1 MVVRSGQAPD
11 LKMAGFHNKIPLL
24 FPELFPSSMDELSE
38 GFMTNDLLGLLADK
52 ATRLRIHSINST
64 AEAGSGHPT
73 SCMSAADIVAAL
85 FFHVMRY
92 DPQNAKHPNN
102 DRFILSKGH
111 AAPLLYAAW
120 AEAGIIPAQQ
130 LLTLR
135 RIDSDLEGHPTPRL
149 KWVDVATGSLGQ
161 GLSAGVGMAL
171 NAQRL
176 DKLDYRTYVLMGDG
190 ETAEGGV
197 WEAAALAAYYK
208 LDNLVAIV
216 DVNRLGQ
223 SQATMHGADGEAY
236 AKKFGGFGWH
246 TVVIDGHNLEQIVA
260 AFAEAQ
266 NRKGQPTAIVALTK
280 KGKGV
285 SFIEDKDGWHG
296 KPLKKGE
303 EVEKALRELPLSGAA
318 RPLVIEKPSAAANV
332 KPARKPVAAPEYKLG
347 DLVAT
352 REAYGAALTKL
363 GAANP
368 AVVAMDGDTKNSTF
382 AEKFMK
388 AYPDRFFEGFIAE
401 QNLVGFS
408 VGLSKCGKIPFASTF
423 GAFFGRAMDHLRMG
437 AISMANIKCVGS
449 HCGVSIGEDGPS
461 QMALEDL
468 AMFRAIPNAVIFYP
482 SDAVST
488 EKLVALA
495 ADHEGMVYIRTS
507 RPKNPVFYANEENF
521 EIGGS
526 KTLRSSGNDRL
537 TVVAV
542 GVTVA
547 EAMKACDLLGEEGV
561 AIRVLDAYS
570 VKPVDANGLLK
581 AAAQT
586 NNTLIVVEEHY
597 SEGGLGD
604 AVLNAVANNGVRV
617 FKMAV
622 QEIPRSGKPEELL
635 ERYGLSASCIVRKVK
650 ELF

>member
-1 MVVRSGQAPD
+1 
-11 LKMAGFHNKIPLL
+11 
-24 FPELFPSSMDELSE
+24 
-38 GFMTNDLLGLLADK
+38 MTNDLIELLADK

-64 AEAGSGHPT
+64 TDAGSGHPT
-73 SCMSAADIVAAL
+73 SCMSAADIVATL

-92 DPQNAKHPNN
+92 DPQNPKHPNN

-120 AEAGIIPAQQ
+120 AEAGIVTTQQ
-130 LLTLR
+130 LLSLR

-197 WEAAALAAYYK
+197 WEAAELAAYYK

-223 SQATMHGADGEAY
+223 SQATMHGADAQAY

-246 TVVIDGHNLEQIVA
+246 PIVIDGHNLEQIVA
-260 AFAEAQ
+260 AFAEAS
-266 NRKGQPTAIVALTK
+266 RKGEPTAIIARTK

-285 SFIEDKDGWHG
+285 SFLEDKEGWHG

-303 EVEKALRELPLSGAA
+303 EVEKALRELPLSGPP
-318 RPLVIEKPSAAANV
+318 RPLVIAKPSPAANG
-332 KPARKPVAAPEYKLG
+332 KAAKKPVATPDYKLG
-347 DLVAT
+347 DPVAT
-352 REAYGAALTKL
+352 REAYGSALTKL

-368 AVVAMDGDTKNSTF
+368 SVVAMDGDTKNSTF

-388 AYPDRFFEGFIAE
+388 AYPERYFEGFIAE

-408 VGLSKCGKIPFASTF
+408 VGLSKCGKVPFASTF

-468 AMFRAIPNAVIFYP
+468 AMFRSIPNAVVFYP

-507 RPKNPVFYANEENF
+507 RPKNPVFYPNEETF

-526 KTLRSSGNDRL
+526 KTLRSSGKDRL
-537 TVVAV
+537 TVVAA
-542 GVTVA
+542 GVTLA
-547 EAMKACDLLGEEGV
+547 EAMKACDLLSKDGI

-570 VKPVDANGLLK
+570 VKPVDAKGLLK

-586 NNTLIVVEEHY
+586 NNTLVVVEEHY

-635 ERYGLSASCIVRKVK
+635 ERYGLSANCIVKKVK
-650 ELF
+650 ELI

>member
-1 MVVRSGQAPD
+1 
-11 LKMAGFHNKIPLL
+11 
-24 FPELFPSSMDELSE
+24 
-38 GFMTNDLLGLLADK
+38 
-52 ATRLRIHSINST
+52 
-64 AEAGSGHPT
+64 
-73 SCMSAADIVAAL
+73 
-85 FFHVMRY
+85 
-92 DPQNAKHPNN
+92 
-102 DRFILSKGH
+102 
-111 AAPLLYAAW
+111 
-120 AEAGIIPAQQ
+120 
-130 LLTLR
+130 
-135 RIDSDLEGHPTPRL
+135 
-149 KWVDVATGSLGQ
+149 VDVATGSLGQ

-197 WEAAALAAYYK
+197 WEAAALAAHYK

-246 TVVIDGHNLEQIVA
+246 TAVIDGHNLEQIVA
-260 AFAEAQ
+260 TFAEAQ
-266 NRKGQPTAIVALTK
+266 STKGQPTAIIALTK

-285 SFIEDKDGWHG
+285 SFVEDKDAWHG

-303 EVEKALRELPLSGAA
+303 EVEKALRELPLNGTA
-318 RPLVIEKPSAAANV
+318 RPVTIAKPSPAAEVEAV
-332 KPARKPVAAPEYKLG
+332 RKPMAAPEYKLG
-347 DLVAT
+347 EPVAT

-363 GAANP
+363 GAANSS
-368 AVVAMDGDTKNSTF
+368 VVAMDGDTKNSTF
-382 AEKFMK
+382 AERFMK

-468 AMFRAIPNAVIFYP
+468 AMFRAIPNAVVFYP

-488 EKLVALA
+488 EKLVGLA

-507 RPKNPVFYANEENF
+507 RPKNPVFYPNEETF

-526 KTLRSSGNDRL
+526 KTLRSSGNDCL
-537 TVVAV
+537 TVVAA
-542 GVTVA
+542 GVTLA
-547 EAMKACDLLGEEGV
+547 EAMKACDLLVKEGI

-570 VKPVDANGLLK
+570 VKPVDAKGLLK

-586 NNTLIVVEEHY
+586 NNTLVVVEEHY

-635 ERYGLSASCIVRKVK
+635 ERYGLSANCIVKKVK
-650 ELF
+650 ELI

>member
-1 MVVRSGQAPD
+1 
-11 LKMAGFHNKIPLL
+11 
-24 FPELFPSSMDELSE
+24 
-38 GFMTNDLLGLLADK
+38 MTNDLIGLLADK

-73 SCMSAADIVAAL
+73 SCMSAADVVATL

-92 DPQNAKHPNN
+92 DVENAKHPNN

-120 AEAGIIPAQQ
+120 AEAGIIAPEQ
-130 LLTLR
+130 LLSLR
-135 RIDSDLEGHPTPRL
+135 RVDSDLEGHPTPRL

-197 WEAAALAAYYK
+197 WEAAALAAHYK

-236 AKKFGGFGWH
+236 ARKFGGFGWH

-260 AFAEAQ
+260 AFGEAQ
-266 NRKGQPTAIVALTK
+266 NKRGQPTAIIALTK

-285 SFIEDKDGWHG
+285 SFLEDKDAWHG

-303 EVEKALRELPLSGAA
+303 EVEKALRELPLNGVA
-318 RPLVIEKPSAAANV
+318 RSVTIAKPSPAAEV
-332 KPARKPVAAPEYKLG
+332 KPVRKPMAAPDYKLG
-347 DLVAT
+347 DPVAT

-408 VGLSKCGKIPFASTF
+408 VGLSKCGKVPFASTF

-468 AMFRAIPNAVIFYP
+468 AMFRSIPNAVVFYP
-482 SDAVST
+482 ADAVST

-495 ADHEGMVYIRTS
+495 ADHQGVVYIRTS
-507 RPKNPVFYANEENF
+507 RPKNPVLYPNEENF

-526 KTLRSSGNDRL
+526 KTLRSSGSDRL
-537 TVVAV
+537 TVVAA

-547 EAMKACDLLGEEGV
+547 EAMKACDLLAREGI

-570 VKPVDANGLLK
+570 VKPVDAKGLLK
-581 AAAQT
+581 AAAQS
-586 NNTLIVVEEHY
+586 NNTLVVVEEHY

-635 ERYGLSASCIVRKVK
+635 ERYGLSANRIVKKVK
-650 ELF
+650 EVV

>member
-1 MVVRSGQAPD
+1 
-11 LKMAGFHNKIPLL
+11 
-24 FPELFPSSMDELSE
+24 
-38 GFMTNDLLGLLADK
+38 MTNDLIGLLADK

-73 SCMSAADIVAAL
+73 SCMSAADVVATL

-92 DPQNAKHPNN
+92 DPQNSKHPNN

-111 AAPLLYAAW
+111 AAPVLYAAW
-120 AEAGIIPAQQ
+120 AEAGIVTPQQ
-130 LLTLR
+130 LLSLR

-171 NAQRL
+171 NARL

-197 WEAAALAAYYK
+197 WEAAALAAHYK

-236 AKKFGGFGWH
+236 ARKFGGFGWH
-246 TVVIDGHNLEQIVA
+246 TVVIDGHNLERIIE
-260 AFAEAQ
+260 AFGEAQ
-266 NRKGQPTAIVALTK
+266 NTKGQPTAILAVTK

-285 SFIEDKDGWHG
+285 SFLEDKDGWHG

-303 EVEKALRELPLSGAA
+303 EVEKALRELPVSSTP
-318 RPLVIEKPSAAANV
+318 RPVSIAKPSPSAEI
-332 KPARKPVAAPEYKLG
+332 KPSRKPMAAPEYKLG
-347 DLVAT
+347 DPVAT

-363 GAANP
+363 GAANSS
-368 AVVAMDGDTKNSTF
+368 VVAMDGDTKNSTF

-408 VGLSKCGKIPFASTF
+408 VGLSKCGKVPFASTF

-437 AISMANIKCVGS
+437 AISLANIKCVGS

-468 AMFRAIPNAVIFYP
+468 AMFRSIPNAVVFYP

-507 RPKNPVFYANEENF
+507 RPKNPVFYPNEETF

-526 KTLRSSGNDRL
+526 KTLRSSANDRL
-537 TVVAV
+537 TVVAA
-542 GVTVA
+542 GVTLA
-547 EAMKACDLLGEEGV
+547 EAMKACDLLAKEGI
-561 AIRVLDAYS
+561 AIRVVDAYS
-570 VKPVDANGLLK
+570 VKPIDAKGLLK
-581 AAAQT
+581 AATQT
-586 NNTLIVVEEHY
+586 NNKLVVVEEHY

-635 ERYGLSASCIVRKVK
+635 ERYGLSANCIVKKVK
-650 ELF
+650 ELI

>member
-1 MVVRSGQAPD
+1 
-11 LKMAGFHNKIPLL
+11 
-24 FPELFPSSMDELSE
+24 
-38 GFMTNDLLGLLADK
+38 MTNDLIGLLADK

-73 SCMSAADIVAAL
+73 SCMSAADVVATL

-120 AEAGIIPAQQ
+120 AEAGIIAPEQ
-130 LLTLR
+130 LLSLR

-171 NAQRL
+171 NAERL

-197 WEAAALAAYYK
+197 WEAAALAAHYK

-246 TVVIDGHNLEQIVA
+246 TVVIDGHNLERIIA

-266 NRKGQPTAIVALTK
+266 NTKGQPTAIIALTK

-285 SFIEDKDGWHG
+285 SFIEDKDAWHG

-303 EVEKALRELPLSGAA
+303 EVEKALRELPLNGTA
-318 RPLVIEKPSAAANV
+318 RPVTIAKPSPAAEV
-332 KPARKPVAAPEYKLG
+332 KPARKPIAGPEYKLG
-347 DLVAT
+347 DPVAT

-363 GAANP
+363 GAANSS
-368 AVVAMDGDTKNSTF
+368 VVAMDGDTKNSTF

-408 VGLSKCGKIPFASTF
+408 VGLSKCGKVPFASTF

-468 AMFRAIPNAVIFYP
+468 AMFRSIPNAVVFYP

-507 RPKNPVFYANEENF
+507 RPKNPVFYPNEETF

-526 KTLRSSGNDRL
+526 KTLRSSANDHL
-537 TVVAV
+537 TVVAA
-542 GVTVA
+542 GVTLA
-547 EAMKACDLLGEEGV
+547 EAMKACDLLGKEGI
-561 AIRVLDAYS
+561 AIRVVDAYS
-570 VKPVDANGLLK
+570 VKPIDAKGLLK
-581 AAAQT
+581 AATQT
-586 NNTLIVVEEHY
+586 NNKLVVVEEHY

-604 AVLNAVANNGVRV
+604 AVLNAVVNNGVRV

-635 ERYGLSASCIVRKVK
+635 ERYGLSANCIVKKVK
-650 ELF
+650 ELI

>member
-1 MVVRSGQAPD
+1 
-11 LKMAGFHNKIPLL
+11 
-24 FPELFPSSMDELSE
+24 
-38 GFMTNDLLGLLADK
+38 MTNDLIGLLADK
-52 ATRLRIHSINST
+52 ARRLRIHSINAT

-73 SCMSAADIVAAL
+73 SCMSAADVVAAL

-120 AEAGIIPAQQ
+120 AEAGIIAPKQ
-130 LLTLR
+130 LLSLR

-197 WEAAALAAYYK
+197 WEAAALAAHYK

-223 SQATMHGADGEAY
+223 SQATMHGADGDAY

-246 TVVIDGHNLEQIVA
+246 TIVIDGHNLEQIVA
-260 AFAEAQ
+260 TFAEAQ
-266 NRKGQPTAIVALTK
+266 STKGQPTAIIALTK

-285 SFIEDKDGWHG
+285 SFVEDKDAWHG

-303 EVEKALRELPLSGAA
+303 EVERALRELPLNGAA
-318 RPLVIEKPSAAANV
+318 RPVTIAKPSPAAEV
-332 KPARKPVAAPEYKLG
+332 KPVRKPMAAPEYKLG
-347 DLVAT
+347 DPVAT

-363 GAANP
+363 GAAHSS
-368 AVVAMDGDTKNSTF
+368 VVAMDGDTKNSTF

-388 AYPDRFFEGFIAE
+388 AYPDRFFEAFIAE

-468 AMFRAIPNAVIFYP
+468 AMFRSIPNAVVFYP

-495 ADHEGMVYIRTS
+495 ADYEGMVYIRTS
-507 RPKNPVFYANEENF
+507 RPKNPVFYPNEESF

-537 TVVAV
+537 TVVAA
-542 GVTVA
+542 GVTLA
-547 EAMKACDLLGEEGV
+547 EAMKACDLLSKEGI

-570 VKPVDANGLLK
+570 VKPIDSRGLLK

-586 NNTLIVVEEHY
+586 NHTLVVVEEHY
-597 SEGGLGD
+597 PEGGLGD

-635 ERYGLSASCIVRKVK
+635 ERYGLSANCIVKKVK
-650 ELF
+650 ELI

>member
-1 MVVRSGQAPD
+1 
-11 LKMAGFHNKIPLL
+11 
-24 FPELFPSSMDELSE
+24 
-38 GFMTNDLLGLLADK
+38 MTNDLIGLLADK
-52 ATRLRIHSINST
+52 ATRLRIHSINAT
-64 AEAGSGHPT
+64 TEAGSGHPT
-73 SCMSAADIVAAL
+73 SCMSAADVVATL

-120 AEAGIIPAQQ
+120 VEAGIITVQQ
-130 LLTLR
+130 LLSLR
-135 RIDSDLEGHPTPRL
+135 RIDSDFEGHPTPRL

-223 SQATMHGADGEAY
+223 SQATMHGADAEAY

-266 NRKGQPTAIVALTK
+266 SRKGQPTAILALTK

-285 SFIEDKDGWHG
+285 SFLEDKEGWHG

-303 EVEKALRELPLSGAA
+303 EVEKALRELPLSGAP
-318 RPLVIEKPSAAANV
+318 RPLVIAKPS
-332 KPARKPVAAPEYKLG
+332 PASNGRPERKPMAAPEYKLG
-347 DLVAT
+347 DPVAT

-388 AYPDRFFEGFIAE
+388 AYPNRFFEGFIAE

-408 VGLSKCGKIPFASTF
+408 VGLSKCGKVPFASTF

-437 AISMANIKCVGS
+437 AISLANIKCVGS

-468 AMFRAIPNAVIFYP
+468 AMFRAIPNAVVFYP

-495 ADHEGMVYIRTS
+495 AEHEGMVYVRTS
-507 RPKNPVFYANEENF
+507 RPKNPVFYPNEETF

-537 TVVAV
+537 TVVAA

-547 EAMKACDLLGEEGV
+547 EAMKACDLLAKDGV

-570 VKPVDANGLLK
+570 VKPVDAKGLLK

-586 NNTLIVVEEHY
+586 HNTLVVVEEHY

-604 AVLNAVANNGVRV
+604 AVLNAVANNGIRV

-622 QEIPRSGKPEELL
+622 HEIPRSGKPEELL
-635 ERYGLSASCIVRKVK
+635 ERYGLSANCIVKKVK
-650 ELF
+650 ELI

>member
-1 MVVRSGQAPD
+1 MTRS
-11 LKMAGFHNKIPLL
+11 
-24 FPELFPSSMDELSE
+24 ELI
-38 GFMTNDLLGLLADK
+38 GLLTDK

-73 SCMSAADIVAAL
+73 SCMSAADVVSAL

-92 DPQNAKHPNN
+92 DPKDAKNPNN

-111 AAPLLYAAW
+111 AAPVLYAAW
-120 AEAGIIPAQQ
+120 AEAGIIEVKD

-171 NAQRL
+171 NAKQL
-176 DKLDYRTYVLMGDG
+176 DGLDYRTYVLMGDG
-190 ETAEGGV
+190 ESAEGGV
-197 WEAAALAAYYK
+197 WEAAALASHYQ
-208 LDNLVAIV
+208 LDNLVAII

-223 SQATMHGADGEAY
+223 SQATMHGADGAAY
-236 AKKFGGFGWH
+236 QRKFAGFGWH
-246 TVVIDGHNLEQIVA
+246 TIVIDGHNLEQILN
-260 AFAEAQ
+260 AFAEAGKT
-266 NRKGQPTAIVALTK
+266 KGKPTAILAQTK

-285 SFIEDKDGWHG
+285 SFVEDKDGWHG

-303 EVEKALRELPLSGAA
+303 EVSKALRELAVNGVGTAMQIS
-318 RPLVIEKPSAAANV
+318 
-332 KPARKPVAAPEYKLG
+332 KPATAMTKADARKSVPAPEYKPG
-347 DLVAT
+347 EPVAT
-352 REAYGAALTKL
+352 REAYGAALVKL

-368 AVVAMDGDTKNSTF
+368 AVVALDGDTKNSTF

-388 AYPDRFFEGFIAE
+388 VYPQRYFEGFIAE
-401 QNLVGFS
+401 QNLVGVA

-468 AMFRAIPNAVIFYP
+468 AMFRAIPNAVVLYP

-488 EKLVALA
+488 ERLVALA
-495 ADHEGMVYIRTS
+495 AEHQGIVYIRTS
-507 RPKNPVFYANEENF
+507 RPKNPVFYANEETF
-521 EIGGS
+521 PIGGS
-526 KTLRSSGNDRL
+526 KTLRSSAADRL
-537 TVVAV
+537 ALVAA

-547 EAMKACDLLGEEGV
+547 ESVKAYDILGKEGIAV
-561 AIRVLDAYS
+561 RVVDAYS
-570 VKPVDANGLLK
+570 VKPVDARGLLE
-581 AAAQT
+581 AAKQSG
-586 NNTLIVVEEHY
+586 NVLVVVEEHY
-597 SEGGLGD
+597 FDGGLGD
-604 AVLNAVANNGVRV
+604 AVLNAVANQGVKV
-617 FKMAV
+617 HKLAV
-622 QEIPRSGKPEELL
+622 REIPRSGKPEELL
-635 ERYGLSASCIVRKVK
+635 DRYGLSAASIVRKVK
-650 ELF
+650 QLL

>member
-1 MVVRSGQAPD
+1 
-11 LKMAGFHNKIPLL
+11 
-24 FPELFPSSMDELSE
+24 
-38 GFMTNDLLGLLADK
+38 MTNDLIGLLADK
-52 ATRLRIHSINST
+52 AKRLRIHSINAT

-73 SCMSAADIVAAL
+73 SCMSAADVVAAL

-120 AEAGIIPAQQ
+120 AEAGIIAPEQ
-130 LLTLR
+130 LLSLR
-135 RIDSDLEGHPTPRL
+135 RINSDLEGHPTPRL

-190 ETAEGGV
+190 ETAEGGG
-197 WEAAALAAYYK
+197 WEAAALSAHYK

-260 AFAEAQ
+260 TFAEAQ
-266 NRKGQPTAIVALTK
+266 STKGQPTAIIALTK

-285 SFIEDKDGWHG
+285 SFVEDKDAWHG

-303 EVEKALRELPLSGAA
+303 EVEKALRELPLNEAA
-318 RPLVIEKPSAAANV
+318 RPVTIAKPSPAAEV
-332 KPARKPVAAPEYKLG
+332 KPVRKPMAAPEYKLG
-347 DLVAT
+347 DPVAT

-363 GAANP
+363 GAANSS
-368 AVVAMDGDTKNSTF
+368 VVAMDGDTKNSTF

-468 AMFRAIPNAVIFYP
+468 AMFRSIPNAVVFYP

-488 EKLVALA
+488 ERLVALA
-495 ADHEGMVYIRTS
+495 ADYEGMVYIRTS
-507 RPKNPVFYANEENF
+507 RPKNPVFYPNEETF

-526 KTLRSSGNDRL
+526 KALRSSGNDRL
-537 TVVAV
+537 TVVAA
-542 GVTVA
+542 GVTLA
-547 EAMKACDLLGEEGV
+547 EAMKACDLLRKEGI

-570 VKPVDANGLLK
+570 VKPVDAKGLLR
-581 AAAQT
+581 AAAQS
-586 NNTLIVVEEHY
+586 NNTLVVVEEHY

-635 ERYGLSASCIVRKVK
+635 ERYGLSANCIVNKVK
-650 ELF
+650 ELI

>member
-1 MVVRSGQAPD
+1 
-11 LKMAGFHNKIPLL
+11 
-24 FPELFPSSMDELSE
+24 
-38 GFMTNDLLGLLADK
+38 MTNDLIGLLADK
-52 ATRLRIHSINST
+52 ANRLRIHSINAT

-73 SCMSAADIVAAL
+73 SCMSAADVVAAL

-111 AAPLLYAAW
+111 AAPLLSAAW
-120 AEAGIIPAQQ
+120 AEAGIIAPEQ
-130 LLTLR
+130 LLSLR

-197 WEAAALAAYYK
+197 WEAAALAAHYK

-260 AFAEAQ
+260 TFAEAQ
-266 NRKGQPTAIVALTK
+266 STKGRPTVIIALTK

-285 SFIEDKDGWHG
+285 SFIEDKDAWHG

-303 EVEKALRELPLSGAA
+303 EVEKALRELPLNGAA
-318 RPLVIEKPSAAANV
+318 RPVSIAKPLPAAEV
-332 KPARKPVAAPEYKLG
+332 KPARKPMAAPDYKLG
-347 DLVAT
+347 DPVAT

-363 GAANP
+363 GAANSS
-368 AVVAMDGDTKNSTF
+368 VVAMDGDTKNSTF

-468 AMFRAIPNAVIFYP
+468 AMFRSIPNAVVFYP

-495 ADHEGMVYIRTS
+495 ADYEGMVYIRTS
-507 RPKNPVFYANEENF
+507 RPKNPVFYPNEESF

-537 TVVAV
+537 TVVAA
-542 GVTVA
+542 GVTLA
-547 EAMKACDLLGEEGV
+547 EAMKACDLLSKEGI

-570 VKPVDANGLLK
+570 VKPVDTKGLLK

-586 NNTLIVVEEHY
+586 NHTLVVVEEHY

-635 ERYGLSASCIVRKVK
+635 ERYGLSANCIVKKVK
-650 ELF
+650 ELI

>member
-1 MVVRSGQAPD
+1 
-11 LKMAGFHNKIPLL
+11 
-24 FPELFPSSMDELSE
+24 
-38 GFMTNDLLGLLADK
+38 MTNDLIGLLADK
-52 ATRLRIHSINST
+52 ATRLRIHSINAT
-64 AEAGSGHPT
+64 TEAGSGHPT
-73 SCMSAADIVAAL
+73 SCMSAADVVATL

-120 AEAGIIPAQQ
+120 AEAGIITTQQ
-130 LLTLR
+130 LLSLR
-135 RIDSDLEGHPTPRL
+135 RIDSDFEGHPTPRL
-149 KWVDVATGSLGQ
+149 PWVDVATGSLGQ

-176 DKLDYRTYVLMGDG
+176 DKLNYRTYVLMGDG

-197 WEAAALAAYYK
+197 WEAAALAAHYK
-208 LDNLVAIV
+208 LDNLAAIV

-223 SQATMHGADGEAY
+223 SQATMHGGDGEAY
-236 AKKFGGFGWH
+236 AKKFRGFGWH
-246 TVVIDGHNLEQIVA
+246 TVVVDGHNLERIVA

-266 NRKGQPTAIVALTK
+266 NEKGQPTAIIALTK

-285 SFIEDKDGWHG
+285 SFIEDQDGWHG
-296 KPLKKGE
+296 KPLKKGD
-303 EVEKALRELPLSGAA
+303 EVEKALRELPLSGAPRA
-318 RPLVIEKPSAAANV
+318 VVIAKPSPAAEV
-332 KPARKPVAAPEYKLG
+332 KPVRKPMAPPEYKLG
-347 DLVAT
+347 DPVAT
-352 REAYGAALTKL
+352 REAYGSALTKL
-363 GAANP
+363 GAANSS
-368 AVVAMDGDTKNSTF
+368 VVAMDGDTKNSTF
-382 AEKFMK
+382 ADKFMK

-408 VGLSKCGKIPFASTF
+408 VGLSKCGKVPFASTF

-468 AMFRAIPNAVIFYP
+468 AMFRAIPNALVFYP

-495 ADHEGMVYIRTS
+495 ADHQGMVYIRTS
-507 RPKNPVFYANEENF
+507 RPKNPVFYPNEENF

-526 KTLRSSGNDRL
+526 KTLRSSANDRL
-537 TVVAV
+537 TVVAA

-547 EAMKACDLLGEEGV
+547 EAMKACDLLSKEGI

-570 VKPVDANGLLK
+570 VKPIDAQGLLK

-586 NNTLIVVEEHY
+586 KNTLVVVEEHY
-597 SEGGLGD
+597 PEGGLGD
-604 AVLNAVANNGVRV
+604 AVLNAVANSGVRV

-635 ERYGLSASCIVRKVK
+635 ERYGLSANCIVKKVK
-650 ELF
+650 ELV